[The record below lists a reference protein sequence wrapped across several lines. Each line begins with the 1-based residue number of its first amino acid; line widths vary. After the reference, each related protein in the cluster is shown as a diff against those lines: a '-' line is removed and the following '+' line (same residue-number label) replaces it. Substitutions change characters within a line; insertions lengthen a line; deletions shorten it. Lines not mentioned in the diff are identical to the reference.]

1 VTTAVFPNSLSLIV
15 ENLQYP
21 GGSQLF
27 PGGPEVNED
36 AVENR
41 RVTFY
46 SDGIKLVGDL
56 YLPPGRNPGEKRSGI
71 VLCQGFA
78 TATGGR
84 PYSSLPEFARH
95 FAEAGYV
102 VLKFDYRG
110 FDSEGTRWR
119 LLPLEQVADIRN
131 ALTFLQI
138 QDDVEPTSVGLF
150 GTSFGGSNAVYAA
163 ALDERVRC
171 TVSNVPV
178 GDGEKWLRKLR
189 EGWQWQALLREL
201 EEDRKTRVLT
211 GESRRVPRTHIQW
224 STDPEI
230 QPRVKR
236 IEEKEE
242 FCNSLPLETAE
253 AVIEYRPGDVVA
265 RISPRPI
272 LFLSVENDVLTPNEA
287 AGELY
292 EAAGEPKRWVV
303 LRGVKSHYDVYLP
316 PAFDVVAREATDW
329 FASYMPANA
338 VAAQTLVREA
348 LGAGSSENGSSS
360 MKLTQTSQSPATT
373 VAPAWSA
380 PSPR

>member
-1 VTTAVFPNSLSLIV
+1 
-15 ENLQYP
+15 
-21 GGSQLF
+21 
-27 PGGPEVNED
+27 VNED
-36 AVENR
+36 AVETR

-46 SDGIKLVGDL
+46 SDGIKLVGDI
-56 YLPPGRNPGEKRSGI
+56 YLPPGRKPAEKRSGI

-84 PYSSLPEFARH
+84 PYSSLPEFAQH
-95 FAEAGYV
+95 FIRAGYV

-110 FDSEGTRWR
+110 FGDSEGTRWR
-119 LLPLEQVADIRN
+119 LIPLEQVADIRN

-138 QDDVEPTSVGLF
+138 QDEVEPTSVGLF
-150 GTSFGGSNAVYAA
+150 GTSFGGSNVVYAA

-178 GDGEKWLRKLR
+178 GDGKRWLRKLR

-201 EEDRKTRVLT
+201 DEDRKTRVLT

-230 QPRVKR
+230 QSRVKR
-236 IEEKEE
+236 IEEEEE

-253 AVIEYRPGDVVA
+253 AVIEYHPGDVVA

-287 AGELY
+287 AEELY

-303 LRGVKSHYDVYLP
+303 VRGVKSHYDVYLP
-316 PAFDVVAREATDW
+316 PAFDVVAKEATDW

-338 VAAQTLVREA
+338 VARQTFVREA
-348 LGAGSSENGSSS
+348 LGAVSSESTSSS
-360 MKLTQTSQSPATT
+360 MKLTQTSHSSAAT
-373 VAPAWSA
+373 VAPAWSD
-380 PSPR
+380 PFPK